1 MDDTK
6 NVGGR
11 DRLVRFLL
19 AAGLS
24 IAAVRWLRSGKRV
37 RGLLAGVGALGFG
50 FNATTGYC
58 GVNDALDVDTT
69 GESEEVSIAFE
80 ESDIGGSSTET
91 TDDSSAESTGDTGT
105 QVQEHQLEC
114 AACGDPIVPG
124 QSRGPNSQGDIVHD
138 NCH

>member
-11 DRLVRFLL
+11 DRLVRLL
-19 AAGLS
+19 LTVVLS
-24 IAAVRWLRSGKRV
+24 IAAVRWLRSGKRL

-69 GESEEVSIAFE
+69 GESEEV
-80 ESDIGGSSTET
+80 DIDFDEPET
-91 TDDSSAESTGDTGT
+91 TDDAGSVETGSADESGSPKERTS
-105 QVQEHQLEC
+105 QLEC
-114 AACGDPIVPG
+114 AFCGEPIVPG

-138 NCH
+138 DCP

>member
-24 IAAVRWLRSGKRV
+24 IATVRWLRSGKRV
-37 RGLLAGVGALGFG
+37 RGLLAGVGALVFG

-58 GVNDALDVDTT
+58 RVNDALDIDTT
-69 GESEEVSIAFE
+69 DESEEVSIE
-80 ESDIGGSSTET
+80 LDET
-91 TDDSSAESTGDTGT
+91 ADAETSAESGSDTTADAGAT
-105 QVQEHQLEC
+105 QVREHYLTC
-114 AACGDPIVPG
+114 ADCGEPIIAG

-138 NCH
+138 ACP

>member
-58 GVNDALDVDTT
+58 GVNDALDVDTAD
-69 GESEEVSIAFE
+69 ESAEV
-80 ESDIGGSSTET
+80 DIEF
-91 TDDSSAESTGDTGT
+91 DDSDDATATNADGDTTADAGAT
-105 QVQEHQLEC
+105 QVREHYLTC
-114 AACGDPIVPG
+114 VDCGEPIVAG
-124 QSRGPNSQGDIVHD
+124 QSRGPNSQDDIVHD
-138 NCH
+138 DCP